1 MIEIIPTCNKYNP
14 SLTSDDNPGGM
25 PWLKTGQDGLL
36 STADNSAGIHFIIVL
51 ARGKDI
57 AVLNPAAV
65 CFIAVIIIKLAKN
78 GL

>member
-1 MIEIIPTCNKYNP
+1 MAQ
-14 SLTSDDNPGGM
+14 SLT
-25 PWLKTGQDGLL
+25 KDGLL
-36 STADNSAGIHFIIVL
+36 STADNSAEIHFIIVL

-57 AVLNPAAV
+57 AVLNPGAV